1 MSKNKK
7 GKVVSINPVQLSPE
21 KYIKT
26 QARALPVVECLVS
39 EDWEDAGICN
49 ILVARM
55 HKTGRLTVGIYLI
68 DMYCLGLRDTLY
80 EFNITPEDYQ
90 DLKNS
95 GDKLIVC
102 EYVTAHNIIYGAIA
116 FAEDFGFKPD
126 SAFSVS
132 QFILEE
138 DDDRVE
144 LMEIEFGFDGLPCFM
159 PGPDDDAV
167 KIKQVT
173 ATLERTAGEGNYT
186 VLDPLDDEWDSDDDD
201 EDFDKDDPD
210 YDDDGEFEYDDLADE
225 LEDAFARYPKILKKV
240 NKVYDGLI
248 RTPEAKEI
256 IEKSSIGDGYKII
269 RKGKVKNEYTIFDNA
284 EQEEEYNLLK
294 DMVIEGEDYGLAIK
308 SIRKAIKKHPDKPAF
323 YDLLIPCYNFSEQY
337 DEQNKLVTEM
347 YKLFPDYLL
356 PKIGYANLL
365 IDSGK
370 AEEVPG
376 VFKGKGDLNYIC
388 PDRKTFHIHEA
399 ADYYATMC
407 RHFIA
412 MDNIDLA
419 DLYMNALF
427 KKKLTELPGKTF
439 VNIAIVELI
448 NAKMKKITEK
458 GG

>member
-39 EDWEDAGICN
+39 EDGEDAGICN
-49 ILVARM
+49 VLVARM

-132 QFILEE
+132 QFTLEE
-138 DDDRVE
+138 DDDRME
-144 LMEIEFGFDGLPCFM
+144 LMDMEFGFDGMPCFM

-186 VLDPLDDEWDSDDDD
+186 VLDPLDDEWDS
-201 EDFDKDDPD
+201 
-210 YDDDGEFEYDDLADE
+210 
-225 LEDAFARYPKILKKV
+225 
-240 NKVYDGLI
+240 
-248 RTPEAKEI
+248 
-256 IEKSSIGDGYKII
+256 
-269 RKGKVKNEYTIFDNA
+269 
-284 EQEEEYNLLK
+284 
-294 DMVIEGEDYGLAIK
+294 
-308 SIRKAIKKHPDKPAF
+308 
-323 YDLLIPCYNFSEQY
+323 
-337 DEQNKLVTEM
+337 
-347 YKLFPDYLL
+347 
-356 PKIGYANLL
+356 
-365 IDSGK
+365 
-370 AEEVPG
+370 
-376 VFKGKGDLNYIC
+376 
-388 PDRKTFHIHEA
+388 
-399 ADYYATMC
+399 
-407 RHFIA
+407 
-412 MDNIDLA
+412 
-419 DLYMNALF
+419 
-427 KKKLTELPGKTF
+427 
-439 VNIAIVELI
+439 
-448 NAKMKKITEK
+448 
-458 GG
+458 